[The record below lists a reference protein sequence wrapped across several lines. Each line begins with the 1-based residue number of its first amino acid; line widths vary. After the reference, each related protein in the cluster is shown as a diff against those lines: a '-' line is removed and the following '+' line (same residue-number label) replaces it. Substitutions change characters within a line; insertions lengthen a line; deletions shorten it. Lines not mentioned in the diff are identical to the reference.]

1 MPRKRQKPAELDP
14 ATAAFAEG
22 VRRIAR
28 HPMFSPLEDRVS
40 IVREDGNRCPPD
52 GWAVVLSNGRL
63 HTHPRRRATPEEWE
77 YVLAHCL
84 LHLAFEHVRDREK
97 QGLWNLACDLVVGYF
112 LKDLKLGRRPEGIE
126 VPAELPGSTEEA
138 IYRHLCERGVPPEI
152 LGCGTAGPALVDMEV
167 VPDASRMLPRLL
179 PGETWP
185 KLFAQGLRRAVSA
198 AVDVAGGRIASLS
211 QGVPPTSTLARARSW
226 FLSHYPLLGSL
237 AAAFTILENAEIC
250 QRMDIRIAAVDA
262 EAREIY
268 FNPQAGL
275 DEAEMRY
282 VMAHELLHVGLRHQA
297 RRQGRDPY
305 LWNVACD
312 YVING
317 WLTEMGVGT
326 APKLG
331 QLYDPEL
338 AGLSAESIYDRIVT
352 DLRRYRKLMT
362 LRGVGMGDMLDGK
375 GTRWWETGDGRTL
388 DDFYRQCL
396 SQGLLCHQD
405 QGRGFLPAGLVEEI
419 NALAQPPIPWD
430 VELAQWF
437 DHHFPPRERRRTFAR
452 PSRRQSATPDIPRPR
467 SQPLDDPSL
476 RTFAVLLDTSGSM
489 DRKILG
495 KALGAIASYSLAR
508 DVDLVRLIFCDA
520 VPYDQGY
527 VRPEEIAGHIRVKG
541 RGGTIL
547 QPGLDLLERA
557 RDFPDKGPILIITD
571 GWCDPL
577 HIRRE
582 HAVLLPP
589 GASLPFVPRGPVF
602 WIR

>member
-1 MPRKRQKPAELDP
+1 VPRKKQKAAELDP
-14 ATAAFAEG
+14 AAAAFTQG
-22 VRRIAR
+22 VQRIAN
-28 HPMFSPLEDRVS
+28 HPLFSPLRSRVR
-40 IVREDGNRCPPD
+40 IERREGNRCPPD
-52 GWAVVLSNGRL
+52 GWAVVLSSGWIEA
-63 HTHPRRRATPEEWE
+63 HPRRRATPEEWE

-84 LHLAFEHVRDREK
+84 LHLAFEHVQTREK
-97 QGLWNLACDLVVGYF
+97 QGPWNVACDLMVGHF

-126 VPAELPGSTEEA
+126 VPDVLPGSSEEA
-138 IYRHLCERGVPPEI
+138 IYRVLCERGVPPE
-152 LGCGTAGPALVDMEV
+152 LFGCGTAGPNALVDMEV
-167 VPDASRMLPRLL
+167 VSQRALL
-179 PGETWP
+179 DRGETWP
-185 KLFAQGLRRAVSA
+185 QLFAWGLRRAVKA
-198 AVDVAGGRIASLS
+198 AVDVAGGRIPSLAHRGDPLS
-211 QGVPPTSTLARARSW
+211 GTARARSW

-237 AAAFTILENAEIC
+237 AAAFTIIKDAEIC
-250 QRMDIRIAAVDA
+250 QRLDIRIAAVDA

-268 FNPQAGL
+268 FNPHAGL
-275 DEAEMRY
+275 NESELCY

-305 LWNVACD
+305 FWNVACD
-312 YVING
+312 FVING
-317 WLTEMGVGT
+317 WLAEMGVGT

-331 QLYDPEL
+331 LLYDPDL
-338 AGLSAESIYDRIVT
+338 AGLSAEAVYDRVVT

-362 LRGVGMGDMLDGK
+362 LRGVGVGDMLERK
-375 GTRWWETGDGRTL
+375 GPPWWETGDGRTL

-396 SQGLLCHQD
+396 SQGLLYHQD
-405 QGRGFLPAGLVEEI
+405 QCRGFLPEGLVEEI

-452 PSRRQSATPDIPRPR
+452 PSRRQSATPDIPRPS
-467 SQPLDDPSL
+467 SQLLEDSSV

-520 VPYDQGY
+520 APYDQGY
-527 VRPEEIAGHIRVKG
+527 VRPEEIAGRVQVKG
-541 RGGTIL
+541 RGGTVL
-547 QPGLDLLERA
+547 QPALDLLERA
-557 RDFPDKGPILIITD
+557 RDFPEKGPVLIITD

-577 HIRRE
+577 NVRRE
-582 HAVLLPP
+582 HAVLMPP

-602 WIR
+602 WVR